1 MFTHCAGA
9 NAAQAEA
16 SPAIERQRVA
26 MTLSGV
32 GTAPNVRDPSFTR
45 QDRLTAQR
53 ASDSAAEY
61 QTEVPVK
68 TGDYSKKP
76 FYVYFRILHAYT
88 IIYLKYR
95 VYCSGVAAAG
105 GATQPAAAI
114 RVRGRRP
121 RQLFLKKLYTEF
133 CNNDE
138 AR

>member
-1 MFTHCAGA
+1 M

-16 SPAIERQRVA
+16 SSAIERQRVA

-76 FYVYFRILHAYT
+76 FYVYFRIFHAYT
-88 IIYLKYR
+88 IIYSIYLNM
-95 VYCSGVAAAG
+95 GF
-105 GATQPAAAI
+105 PI
-114 RVRGRRP
+114 
-121 RQLFLKKLYTEF
+121 L
-133 CNNDE
+133 
-138 AR
+138 